1 MLTYVNENP
10 KFAETLKQL
19 VECGKDRVIRWPEI
33 AKVLENMFSITISK
47 PCLLKPAYQSIISP
61 NVELDKQ
68 QHRLLVITVIKHSA
82 LIKQALPDF
91 QKKSGIQQSN
101 LIKKVLKQN
110 VSFLQNSYR
119 NRNLSICVEESE
131 YRKRLVRIPGSA
143 ISRVL
148 QCKVLPSDDYFTN
161 KLKYMSEQLSILLMI
176 SIDYDGEDITAL
188 YQTVT
193 QKMKKKNFHLL
204 LNCISFMFDLKFI
217 SQGQIIRDDQLMPDY
232 WLQPTIKENQKLYVY
247 NYFFED
253 DNCQKYKMYSDAVDV
268 QQEMEYKVFLN
279 INPISQ
285 PKQQQFLKKNVKL
298 KTVRG
303 RITVND
309 KKYPSER
316 TIIFAEPEE
325 ESEEEFYDIK
335 FGRKQNCI

>member
-19 VECGKDRVIRWPEI
+19 VECGKERVIRWPEI

-91 QKKSGIQQSN
+91 QKTSGIQIQS
-101 LIKKVLKQN
+101 KKFQSRMYR
-110 VSFLQNSYR
+110 SFKTALEIGIQ
-119 NRNLSICVEESE
+119 VFVQKKSE

-148 QCKVLPSDDYFTN
+148 QCKVLPSDDDFTN
-161 KLKYMSEQLSILLMI
+161 KLKYISEQLSILLMI

-193 QKMKKKNFHLL
+193 QKMIKKNFHLL
-204 LNCISFMFDLKFI
+204 LNCISFMFDLKCI
-217 SQGQIIRDDQLMPDY
+217 SQGQIKRDDQLMPDY

-285 PKQQQFLKKNVKL
+285 PKQQSFLKKNVKL

>member
-19 VECGKDRVIRWPEI
+19 VECGKDRAIRWPEI

-68 QHRLLVITVIKHSA
+68 QHRLLVTTVIKHSA
-82 LIKQALPDF
+82 IIKQALPDF
-91 QKKSGIQQSN
+91 QKTSGIQIQS
-101 LIKKVLKQN
+101 KKFQSRMYR
-110 VSFLQNSYR
+110 SFKTAIETGIQ
-119 NRNLSICVEESE
+119 VFVQKKSE
-131 YRKRLVRIPGSA
+131 YRKRLVRVPGSA

-148 QCKVLPSDDYFTN
+148 QCKVLPSDDSFTN
-161 KLKYMSEQLSILLMI
+161 KLKFMSDQLSLLLMI

-188 YQTVT
+188 YSTVT
-193 QKMKKKNFHLL
+193 QKMTKKNFHLL
-204 LNCISFMFDLKFI
+204 LNCISFMFDLKCI
-217 SQGQIIRDDQLMPDY
+217 SQGQITRDDQLTPDY

-285 PKQQQFLKKNVKL
+285 PKQQSFLKKNAKL

>member
-1 MLTYVNENP
+1 MLTHVNENP

-19 VECGKDRVIRWPEI
+19 VECGKDGAIRWPEI
-33 AKVLENMFSITISK
+33 AKVLENMFHITISK

-68 QHRLLVITVIKHSA
+68 QLRLLVTTVIKHSA
-82 LIKQALPDF
+82 IIKQALPDF
-91 QKKSGIQQSN
+91 QKTSGIQQNCIISAEFSQKSSKAESIEN
-101 LIKKVLKQN
+101 GIQVFVQKK
-110 VSFLQNSYR
+110 
-119 NRNLSICVEESE
+119 SE
-131 YRKRLVRIPGSA
+131 YRKRLVRVPGSA

-148 QCKVLPSDDYFTN
+148 QCKVLPSDDSFTN
-161 KLKYMSEQLSILLMI
+161 KLKFMSEQLSLLLMI
-176 SIDYDGEDITAL
+176 SIDYDGEDITEL
-188 YQTVT
+188 YSTVT
-193 QKMKKKNFHLL
+193 QKMTRKNFHLL
-204 LNCISFMFDLKFI
+204 LNCISFMFDLKCI
-217 SQGQIIRDDQLMPDY
+217 SQGQITRDDQLTPDY

-253 DNCQKYKMYSDAVDV
+253 DNCQKYKMYSDAIDV

-285 PKQQQFLKKNVKL
+285 PKQQSFLKRNVKL

-316 TIIFAEPEE
+316 TIILL
-325 ESEEEFYDIK
+325 
-335 FGRKQNCI
+335 N

>member
-19 VECGKDRVIRWPEI
+19 VECGKDRTIRWPEI
-33 AKVLENMFSITISK
+33 AKVLENMFNITISK

-91 QKKSGIQQSN
+91 QKLSGIQQSVIISSEFN
-101 LIKKVLKQN
+101 QKSSKVECIVPLKQP
-110 VSFLQNSYR
+110 QKQ
-119 NRNLSICVEESE
+119 ES
-131 YRKRLVRIPGSA
+131 KLVRVPGSA

-148 QCKVLPSDDYFTN
+148 QCKILPSDDPFTN
-161 KLKYMSEQLSILLMI
+161 KLKFMSEQLSILLMI
-176 SIDYDGEDITAL
+176 SIDYDGEDITEL
-188 YQTVT
+188 YSTVT
-193 QKMKKKNFHLL
+193 SKMTKKNFHLL
-204 LNCISFMFDLKFI
+204 LNCISFMFDLKCI
-217 SQGQIIRDDQLMPDY
+217 SQGQITRDEQLMPDY
-232 WLQPTIKENQKLYVY
+232 WLQPTIKENQKLNVY

-253 DNCQKYKMYSDAVDV
+253 DNCQKYQMYSDAVDV

-285 PKQQQFLKKNVKL
+285 PKQQSFLKRNTKL